1 MKNKKDSGKKLQLKT
16 SQKFKIR
23 IIIAASLVLSLA
35 TGIFIYINLSS
46 GDESNAS
53 TSNYRPN
60 YRTTDAN
67 VPVRLLL
74 KPDSSAM
81 RVSAGLNPKTET
93 GYKPE
98 RIGRTQEISNE
109 RYISE

>member
-1 MKNKKDSGKKLQLKT
+1 MKNKKESGKKLQLKT

-23 IIIAASLVLSLA
+23 IIIAASLILSLA
-35 TGIFIYINLSS
+35 TGIFIYINLTS
-46 GDESNAS
+46 GEQSKAATS
-53 TSNYRPN
+53 TYRPN

-74 KPDSSAM
+74 KPDSNAQ
-81 RVSAGLNPKTET
+81 RVSAGVNPKTET
-93 GYKPE
+93 GYKQV
-98 RIGRTQEISNE
+98 RLGRTQEISNE